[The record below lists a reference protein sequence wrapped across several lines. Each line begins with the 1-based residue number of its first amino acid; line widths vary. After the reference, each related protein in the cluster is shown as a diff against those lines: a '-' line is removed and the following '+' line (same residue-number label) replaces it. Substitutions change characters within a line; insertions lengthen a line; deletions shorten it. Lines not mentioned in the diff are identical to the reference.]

1 MKNQTSMET
10 MQRLASQ
17 MDGLSIASRGLRS
30 AIRPAK
36 KIVALPK
43 RVQREKNQ
51 NSNSINGGLMS
62 HNGAKEEVKSNITIS
77 NYRSVTDSAIC
88 SENGTCSNSCSNS
101 YEEEEHAIHEKF
113 SKNDPKYLD
122 LYQEDSLDQ
131 SDSSDSEIS
140 TNQTKDFEPRTKIE
154 VKKVVTF
161 DQSKNSQIRPS
172 ENTSG
177 YGSETSAGTGSS
189 DSSAG
194 NRSAAQKNGIETEFN
209 DESGSSGVENG
220 AHCVRCHK
228 MYDPNSKSTAELRCS
243 LPHPTKSV
251 IPIKRDAFGT
261 DFVCLCCRTEFRLPK
276 MAFYEA
282 GVNSMLTGFCFIGQ
296 HTQDASEIDYQQD
309 GGAALCCEEAG
320 CIEYFV

>member
-1 MKNQTSMET
+1 MET

-17 MDGLSIASRGLRS
+17 MDGLSIASRGLR

-43 RVQREKNQ
+43 RVQ
-51 NSNSINGGLMS
+51 
-62 HNGAKEEVKSNITIS
+62 KESKKGSKDELGTKSSITIS
-77 NYRSVTDSAIC
+77 NYKSVTDSAIC
-88 SENGTCSNSCSNS
+88 SENYENNS
-101 YEEEEHAIHEKF
+101 YEEEKSAELFHEKF

-131 SDSSDSEIS
+131 SETDSELSSNENYEHKNGPI
-140 TNQTKDFEPRTKIE
+140 
-154 VKKVVTF
+154 KKVTF
-161 DQSKNSQIRPS
+161 DQSTNQTRGPA

-189 DSSAG
+189 ESSTGLA
-194 NRSAAQKNGIETEFN
+194 NQSKSGIQTEFN

-228 MYDPNSKSTAELRCS
+228 IFDPNSKSSAELRCT

>member
-43 RVQREKNQ
+43 RVQ
-51 NSNSINGGLMS
+51 
-62 HNGAKEEVKSNITIS
+62 KENKKGSKGDETKSSITIS
-77 NYRSVTDSAIC
+77 NYKSVTDSAIC
-88 SENGTCSNSCSNS
+88 SENYVTENNS
-101 YEEEEHAIHEKF
+101 YEEEKELFHEKF

-122 LYQEDSLDQ
+122 LLSQEDNNSLDQ
-131 SDSSDSEIS
+131 SETDSELS
-140 TNQTKDFEPRTKIE
+140 SNENYELKNVTKK
-154 VKKVVTF
+154 VTF
-161 DQSKNSQIRPS
+161 DQSTNQRRGPA

-189 DSSAG
+189 ESSAG
-194 NRSAAQKNGIETEFN
+194 LANQSKSGIQTEFN

-228 MYDPNSKSTAELRCS
+228 E
-243 LPHPTKSV
+243 
-251 IPIKRDAFGT
+251 
-261 DFVCLCCRTEFRLPK
+261 
-276 MAFYEA
+276 
-282 GVNSMLTGFCFIGQ
+282 CFKN
-296 HTQDASEIDYQQD
+296 
-309 GGAALCCEEAG
+309 
-320 CIEYFV
+320 

>member
-17 MDGLSIASRGLRS
+17 MDGLSIASRGLR

-43 RVQREKNQ
+43 RVQ
-51 NSNSINGGLMS
+51 
-62 HNGAKEEVKSNITIS
+62 KENKKGSKVSDETKSSITIS
-77 NYRSVTDSAIC
+77 NYKSVTDSAIC
-88 SENGTCSNSCSNS
+88 SENYVTENNS
-101 YEEEEHAIHEKF
+101 YEEEKELFHEKF

-122 LYQEDSLDQ
+122 LLSQEDNNSLDQ
-131 SDSSDSEIS
+131 SETESELSSNE
-140 TNQTKDFEPRTKIE
+140 NYELKNVTKK
-154 VKKVVTF
+154 VTF
-161 DQSKNSQIRPS
+161 DQSTNQRRGPA

-189 DSSAG
+189 DSSALLA
-194 NRSAAQKNGIETEFN
+194 NQSKSGIQTEFN

-228 MYDPNSKSTAELRCS
+228 IYDPNSKSTAELRCS